1 MLLLALLLRV
11 CADPNNL
18 PFSNR
23 KGEGLENA
31 VAQVIARDLGAE
43 LSYTW
48 LPQRRGFVRNTMTAG
63 KCDVMMEVPAGYPR
77 TLATRP
83 WYRSTYVFVS
93 RDDRGLQV
101 RSFDD
106 PVLRSL
112 KIGVQVVGDDYANTP
127 PAHALGKRGLAK
139 NVIGFPVY
147 GDYSQA
153 APLAPILDA
162 VARGNVDVAVV
173 WGPLAGWYAQRSP
186 VRLRMVPVP
195 AADAPFSFVFD
206 MAIGVKRGEE
216 ALRDQ
221 LDQAIVRQRAEI
233 DAVLARFGV
242 PRVK

>member
-48 LPQRRGFVRNTMTAG
+48 LPQRRGVVRNTMAAG
-63 KCDVMMEVPAGYPR
+63 KCDVMMEGPAGYPR

-127 PAHALGKRGLAK
+127 PAHALGKRGLRRTWSDFRCTATTRK
-139 NVIGFPVY
+139 RLRSLRSSTRWRAATWTSRWY
-147 GDYSQA
+147 GD
-153 APLAPILDA
+153 L
-162 VARGNVDVAVV
+162 
-173 WGPLAGWYAQRSP
+173 W
-186 VRLRMVPVP
+186 
-195 AADAPFSFVFD
+195 
-206 MAIGVKRGEE
+206 
-216 ALRDQ
+216 
-221 LDQAIVRQRAEI
+221 
-233 DAVLARFGV
+233 
-242 PRVK
+242 